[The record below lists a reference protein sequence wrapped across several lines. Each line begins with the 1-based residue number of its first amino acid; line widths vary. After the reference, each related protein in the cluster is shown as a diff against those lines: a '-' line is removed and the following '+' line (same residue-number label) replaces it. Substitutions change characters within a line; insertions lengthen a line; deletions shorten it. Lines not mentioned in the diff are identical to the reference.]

1 MNAVGNGAGYTRAAY
16 GLARQTEFNALPGK
30 VAQAA
35 LLSRRRLVA
44 TMGVSRTD
52 ATLNDPERC
61 APECLRS
68 TSRW

>member
-1 MNAVGNGAGYTRAAY
+1 MNAVGHGAGCD
-16 GLARQTEFNALPGK
+16 GLARQKEFNALPGK

-35 LLSRRRLVA
+35 MLNRRRLVA
-44 TMGVSRTD
+44 TMGASRTD
-52 ATLNDPERC
+52 ATLNDLEPC